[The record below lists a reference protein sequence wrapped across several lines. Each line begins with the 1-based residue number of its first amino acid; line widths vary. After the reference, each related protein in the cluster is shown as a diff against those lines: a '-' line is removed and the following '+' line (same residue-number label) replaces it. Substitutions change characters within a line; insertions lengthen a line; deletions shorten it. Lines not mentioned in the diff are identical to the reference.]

1 MDAKSLNDFRRIAA
15 SIAKLNHEAVAI
27 YQPVVENLCHRQATE
42 NELEHCL
49 DRLLDFVGDKGI
61 QKLFNRLCQKYLPI
75 YPDCIA
81 FYIKAYK
88 EETQEDTHE
97 EN

>member
-1 MDAKSLNDFRRIAA
+1 MDAE
-15 SIAKLNHEAVAI
+15 KLNLLKQISASFMMQNKKRLATYHLL
-27 YQPVVENLCHRQATE
+27 VEDLCHRQATE

-49 DRLLDFVGDKGI
+49 DRLLDFVGDKEI
-61 QKLFNRLCQKYLPI
+61 QKLFNRLCQHYLPI

-81 FYIKAYK
+81 FYTKAYK

>member
-1 MDAKSLNDFRRIAA
+1 MKAQSLNEFRQIAA
-15 SIAKLNHEAVAI
+15 SITKLNKEAVAV
-27 YQPVVENLCHRQATE
+27 YQPVVENLCHRHATE

-49 DRLLDFVGDKGI
+49 DSLLDFVGDKNI

-81 FYIKAYK
+81 FYMKTY
-88 EETQEDTHE
+88 QEMQE
-97 EN
+97 G

>member
-1 MDAKSLNDFRRIAA
+1 MKGMDAQSLNEFRRIAA
-15 SIAKLNHEAVAI
+15 SIAKLNQEAVAA
-27 YQPVVENLCHRQATE
+27 YQPVVEDLCQRQATE
-42 NELEHCL
+42 KELEHCF
-49 DRLLDFVGDKGI
+49 DGLLGFVGDKSI

-88 EETQEDTHE
+88 EETQEE
-97 EN
+97 